1 VVYDLD
7 ALLDRVTPANRH
19 SEVDLGRPVGK
30 EIW

>member
-7 ALLDRVTPANRH
+7 ALLDRVTPGSRH
-19 SEVDLGRPVGK
+19 SEADQGRPVGK